1 MRSGEFMRALPEAIR
16 LRLPAELRG
25 FQWQA
30 RNWLVQLYYDDA
42 RLHYEVWWL
51 PEQHGKRLELGL
63 HFESRDAALNRR
75 LLERFLAHL
84 FEIKAELGP
93 EMEAEMWDKGWT
105 KVYEVRRIEGFDRE
119 TLEAIAAHMAQ
130 IITVLQPILEDAIR
144 VIR

>member
-16 LRLPAELRG
+16 LHVPAEFRG

-30 RNWLVQLYYDDA
+30 RNWLVQLYYGDP
-42 RLHYEVWWL
+42 RLHFEVWWL
-51 PEQHGKRLELGL
+51 PEQRGRRLELGL
-63 HFESRDAALNRR
+63 HFESRDAALNQR

-105 KVYEVRRIEGFDRE
+105 KVYEVRRLEGFDRE
-119 TLEAIAAHMAQ
+119 TLEAVAARMAQ
-130 IITVLQPILEDAIR
+130 IITVLQPILEDALR

>member
-16 LRLPAELRG
+16 LRLPADLQG

-30 RNWLVQLYYDDA
+30 RNWLVQLYYGDP
-42 RLHYEVWWL
+42 RLHFEVWWL
-51 PEQHGKRLELGL
+51 PEQRGRRLELGL
-63 HFESRDAALNRR
+63 HFESRDATLNRR

-93 EMEAEMWDKGWT
+93 GMEAEMWDKGWT

-119 TLEAIAAHMAQ
+119 TLDAVAARMTQ

-144 VIR
+144 VSR

>member
-16 LRLPAELRG
+16 LRLPVELQG

-30 RNWLVQLYYDDA
+30 RNWLVQLYYRDP
-42 RLHYEVWWL
+42 RIHYEVWWL
-51 PEQHGKRLELGL
+51 PEQHGRRLELGL
-63 HFESRDAALNRR
+63 HFESRDATLNQR

-93 EMEAEMWDKGWT
+93 GMEAEMWDKGWT
-105 KVYEVRRIEGFDRE
+105 KVYEVRRLEGFDRQ
-119 TLEAIAAHMAQ
+119 TLEAVAARMAQ
-130 IITVLQPILEDAIR
+130 IITVLQPILEDVIR